1 MLNCFNLIYYM
12 ESILQD
18 SGLENISTILN
29 TKLYYSKDVLKG
41 LLLKS
46 CNFPNIN
53 DLQNRQDIIDKLR
66 LNKINLQPYFDKLV
80 KKEEECKHYF
90 ENDKTELEKVN

>member
-1 MLNCFNLIYYM
+1 M

-29 TKLYYSKDVLKG
+29 TKLYYSEEVLKK

-53 DLQNRQDIIDKLR
+53 DLQNR
-66 LNKINLQPYFDKLV
+66 
-80 KKEEECKHYF
+80 
-90 ENDKTELEKVN
+90 